1 MPHYKVVKT
10 ELDPKDSVVIS
21 TMNNKHVV
29 TQAHFKLSSKGKEE
43 KVGQVFKIKGHLED
57 NQIGISQIM
66 MNKLGVT
73 EGEEILLQ
81 PISRTLSKSF
91 SLVKQ
96 RIMQPGRMFSK
107 AEIDQ
112 IISDITLDHMTPLE
126 ESVFI
131 TSQMLQEW
139 SLSEVEHLT
148 NAIAN
153 SGQKINWGETVIFD
167 KHSLGGVPGNKVTLL
182 IVPIIAAAG
191 LTIPKTSSRAITS
204 PSGTAD
210 TFEAIGADIEF
221 SIDEMVD
228 IAHRVGGLIAWT
240 GGLGIV
246 PADEKIIRDVQYPLK
261 IDPEPMMMASV
272 LSKKVAMGVKFLVL
286 DIPVGYGTKVPD
298 MEIGKRIAHR
308 FSELGRLL
316 GIRIESGIT
325 YGSSPVGN
333 AIGPALEARE
343 ALQALMTPKAAS
355 HSLIGKST
363 SLAGILLEM
372 SGRAIPGAGQEIAYE
387 ILYSGQAYTKFQQ
400 ILEAQNADPNTKPS
414 DIEIGSATYD
424 YLAPQTGWIVE
435 IDNTVLGR
443 AARTAGAPMDKRAG
457 ILFHKKK
464 DSVDRGEVV
473 FTLHASNDKKL
484 DAAVAE
490 LGKGDLPVTIEGMLL
505 ARE

>member
-1 MPHYKVVKT
+1 MPQYKVVTT
-10 ELDPKDSVVIS
+10 EIDPKDAVIIA
-21 TMNNKHVV
+21 TTNNKHVV
-29 TQAHFKLSSKGKEE
+29 TQANFNLLFKGKME
-43 KVGQVFKIKGHLED
+43 KVGQVIKIKGQLDECE
-57 NQIGISQIM
+57 IGLSQIM

-73 EGEEILLQ
+73 EGEEINLQ
-81 PISRTLSKSF
+81 SLSRSLSKGF

-96 RIMQPGRMFSK
+96 RITQPGRTFTK
-107 AEIDQ
+107 TEIDQ
-112 IISDITLDHMTPLE
+112 IINDITLDNMTPLE
-126 ESVFI
+126 ESVFL

-139 SLSEVEHLT
+139 SIHEIEHLT

-153 SGQKINWGETVIFD
+153 SGETINWGETVIFD

-221 SIDEMVD
+221 TIDEMVD
-228 IAHRVGGLIAWT
+228 IAHSVGGLIAWT

-261 IDPEPMMMASV
+261 IDPEPMMMASI

-286 DIPVGYGTKVPD
+286 DIPTGYGTKVPD

-308 FSELGRLL
+308 FAELGRLV

-325 YGSSPVGN
+325 YGSSPVGI

-343 ALQALMTPKAAS
+343 ALQALISPKVAS

-363 SLAGILLEM
+363 SIAGILLEM
-372 SGRAIPGAGQEIAYE
+372 SGRAIPGLGQEMARE
-387 ILYSGQAYTKFQQ
+387 ILDSGKAYTKFQE
-400 ILEAQNADPNTKPS
+400 ILEAQNADPKTKPE
-414 DIEIGSATYD
+414 DIEIGRATYD
-424 YLAPQTGWIVE
+424 YLAPENGWIVE
-435 IDNTVLGR
+435 IDNKVLGR
-443 AARTAGAPMDKRAG
+443 AARAAGAPMDKRAG
-457 ILFHKKK
+457 IIFHKKK
-464 DSVDRGEVV
+464 DSVKRGEKV
-473 FTLHASNDKKL
+473 FTVYAPNDRKL
-484 DAAVAE
+484 AAAEAE
-490 LGKGDLPVTIEGMLL
+490 LAKGDLPVTIEGMLL